1 MIIGKLVSFKHSD
14 AFYQSYT
21 LKLFSAILS
30 FIFLH
35 SLPGLAQDTLVL
47 RDGKKL
53 PVKVIEVKKY
63 IVQYKKVTNLNG
75 PTYECDIRDIGRINY
90 ESGAIDKFNTVKGE
104 ESITE
109 SRVFGEIPK
118 VNSMTLGR
126 NVVYLNVVELAVQN
140 ISFSYERIVGPAGK
154 VGLRIPVSFN
164 LSGSANISNL
174 INNYFYTGI
183 DLNFYPLGQGQSRF
197 IIGPSLRFGSTQL
210 ESSIYSPQNG
220 GYVYTNSPVSYT
232 SFLIQGGFVWCPV
245 PELSFLMTGGLGTR
259 YYFEN
264 AGALERPARG
274 TVNLTFCV
282 GYRF

>member
-1 MIIGKLVSFKHSD
+1 MIIGKLVSFNCSVKTQQNSCLTL
-14 AFYQSYT
+14 FITILGLILFQS
-21 LKLFSAILS
+21 I
-30 FIFLH
+30 
-35 SLPGLAQDTLVL
+35 PCLAQDTLVL

-63 IVQYKKVTNLNG
+63 IIQYKKVTNLNG
-75 PTYECDIRDIGRINY
+75 PTYEYDIRDIGRIKY
-90 ESGAIDKFNTVKGE
+90 ESGAIDEFNPVKGE
-104 ESITE
+104 AATTE
-109 SRVFGEIPK
+109 SMVFGEIPK

-140 ISFSYERIVGPAGK
+140 ISFSYERIVGRAGK

-164 LSGSANISNL
+164 LSGAGNISNL

-183 DLNFYPLGQGQSRF
+183 DLNFYPFGQGQSRF
-197 IIGPSLRFGSTQL
+197 IIGPSLRFGSTRL
-210 ESSIYSPQNG
+210 ENSVYSPQNG
-220 GYVYTNSPVSYT
+220 GYVYSNSAVSYT

-245 PELSFLMTGGLGTR
+245 KELSFLMTGGLGTR
-259 YYFEN
+259 YYIAN
-264 AGALERPARG
+264 AGTIDRPARG